1 MSNTLYDI
9 LEVSP
14 NASLQIIRS
23 AYRTLSQQYHPD
35 KNSGVQTATL
45 MAEINR
51 AYMVLSDP
59 LKRKEY
65 DVSLT
70 GTAKAAT
77 RHERPRREY
86 RQWTDEDQSDD
97 SPREQRKSQDAEPEW
112 HKAQSQSSNY
122 RNSEERTAEPPPDG
136 QRAETPDH
144 FAMPMRQTSTRMRW
158 VFVLGS
164 AAVTTAI
171 ISSFSQAIK
180 TADVVADTKEVAI
193 AG

>member
-35 KNSGVQTATL
+35 KNSGAETATL

-70 GTAKAAT
+70 GIARPASA
-77 RHERPRREY
+77 RERPRREY
-86 RQWTDEDQSDD
+86 RNSKDRDEAQQQWAHQ
-97 SPREQRKSQDAEPEW
+97 Q
-112 HKAQSQSSNY
+112 
-122 RNSEERTAEPPPDG
+122 
-136 QRAETPDH
+136 
-144 FAMPMRQTSTRMRW
+144 
-158 VFVLGS
+158 
-164 AAVTTAI
+164 
-171 ISSFSQAIK
+171 
-180 TADVVADTKEVAI
+180 
-193 AG
+193 

>member
-70 GTAKAAT
+70 GSATAAA
-77 RHERPRREY
+77 RHERARREY
-86 RQWTDEDQSDD
+86 RNWTEEDPSSDQR
-97 SPREQRKSQDAEPEW
+97 REHRTSQDAEPEW
-112 HKAQSQSSNY
+112 HK
-122 RNSEERTAEPPPDG
+122 
-136 QRAETPDH
+136 
-144 FAMPMRQTSTRMRW
+144 
-158 VFVLGS
+158 
-164 AAVTTAI
+164 
-171 ISSFSQAIK
+171 
-180 TADVVADTKEVAI
+180 
-193 AG
+193 

>member
-35 KNSGVQTATL
+35 KNSGAQTAPL

-70 GTAKAAT
+70 GSARSAA

-86 RQWTDEDQSDD
+86 RDWSNAGDMHQ
-97 SPREQRKSQDAEPEW
+97 QRD
-112 HKAQSQSSNY
+112 
-122 RNSEERTAEPPPDG
+122 
-136 QRAETPDH
+136 
-144 FAMPMRQTSTRMRW
+144 
-158 VFVLGS
+158 
-164 AAVTTAI
+164 
-171 ISSFSQAIK
+171 
-180 TADVVADTKEVAI
+180 
-193 AG
+193 

>member
-35 KNSGVQTATL
+35 KNSGAQTATL

-70 GTAKAAT
+70 GSA
-77 RHERPRREY
+77 RP
-86 RQWTDEDQSDD
+86 
-97 SPREQRKSQDAEPEW
+97 
-112 HKAQSQSSNY
+112 
-122 RNSEERTAEPPPDG
+122 
-136 QRAETPDH
+136 
-144 FAMPMRQTSTRMRW
+144 
-158 VFVLGS
+158 S
-164 AAVTTAI
+164 ALNR
-171 ISSFSQAIK
+171 
-180 TADVVADTKEVAI
+180 
-193 AG
+193 